1 MPFFN
6 IEIKTKQNKI
16 LLNQKN
22 RRPHLISNQFILDN
36 PNKNKQT
43 FRMTKLYLFLVVL
56 FSAVSLVAGPT
67 EGLIA
72 YYPFNGNAENH
83 VKSDVIETFQSATYD
98 NDRFNNESSSA
109 KFANNKN
116 FVVDIKNE
124 AIRTTEEFSVSFWF
138 NVQSLSSTGISN
150 LLNIMNEGCGNFNT
164 EIAFENKNK
173 NKLNTATGKN
183 CGLREHSYITNVLAN
198 EWHHYCLVMKNGKRF
213 IYFDE
218 ELVSFDII
226 GSEILPDQTIKK
238 FYFSGRHPSQYF
250 NGLLDDIRIYNR
262 ALDESEV
269 TEVYKLKNTPIDT
282 FVKNSYKLRKSI
294 PSGFSMLH
302 IPFSYHNNTITDIF
316 GATPDLVLYEY
327 TNNKWIIN
335 SYDPDFEEWDYPSH
349 FLPAGT
355 AVWVL
360 NNSFR
365 AKTIEFTGDI
375 PKDWKKVITT
385 SNQ

>member
-1 MPFFN
+1 
-6 IEIKTKQNKI
+6 
-16 LLNQKN
+16 
-22 RRPHLISNQFILDN
+22 
-36 PNKNKQT
+36 
-43 FRMTKLYLFLVVL
+43 MTKLYLFLVVL

-83 VKSDVIETFQSATYD
+83 VESNITETFQSATYD
-98 NDRFNNESSSA
+98 TDRFNNESSSA

-116 FVVDIKNE
+116 FVIDIKNE

-164 EIAFENKNK
+164 EIAFENNNI

-183 CGLREHSYITNVLAN
+183 CGLREHSYITNILAN
-198 EWHHYCLVMKNGKRF
+198 KWHHYSLVMKNGKRF
-213 IYFDE
+213 IYFDGK
-218 ELVSFDII
+218 LVSFDII
-226 GSEILPDQTIKK
+226 GSEILLDQTIKK

-355 AVWVL
+355 AVWIL

-365 AKTIEFTGDI
+365 TKTIEFTGDI

>member
-72 YYPFNGNAENH
+72 YYPFNSNAENH
-83 VKSDVIETFQSATYD
+83 VKSDVTETSQSTTYD

-355 AVWVL
+355 AVWIL